1 MGRIVYAMLQS
12 LDGFIAD
19 DEGDIT
25 LPVPEAELHRHFND
39 QMRTT
44 ALSIYGRRMWDVMSY
59 WGEPDPDRDDVGR
72 EFADLWRATPTVVVS
87 RSLDTAPEG
96 TTLVRSS
103 VVETVR
109 ALKEE
114 TAGEIEVAGARLAAH
129 LSKAGL
135 IDEYRLYVQPV
146 VLGSGTPYFADGVR
160 PKLTL
165 LGVERLPQETL
176 LLRYAPA

>member
-19 DEGDIT
+19 DDGEIT

-39 QMRTT
+39 QMRATS
-44 ALSIYGRRMWDVMSY
+44 LSIYGRRMWEVMAY
-59 WGEPDPDRDDVGR
+59 WGEPDPDRDAVGQ
-72 EFADLWRATPTVVVS
+72 EFAELWQETPTVVVS
-87 RSLDTAPEG
+87 GSLDAAPEG
-96 TTLVRSS
+96 TTLIRSN
-103 VVETVR
+103 VVEAVR
-109 ALKEE
+109 ALKAD
-114 TAGEIEVAGARLAAH
+114 TPGQIEVAGARLAAS
-129 LSKAGL
+129 LSEAGL

-160 PKLTL
+160 PQLGL
-165 LGVERLPQETL
+165 LGVERLPQDTV